1 MKTAIVTGSLLL
13 ALAGSAA
20 AQPGV
25 TPPAPMPVYDVEAP
39 PPPSPP
45 PAAEE
50 LSEGTALALS
60 LGGTIGS
67 YSLIFGAALAG
78 EGSAE
83 AAGLMATAGAV
94 GVWIAPSFGHWYAGK
109 YFTRGL
115 GMRLGA
121 GAVVVLGALVALGED
136 PISYGHDDPPEEDG
150 EAVIGPAIMIA
161 GAALFVAG
169 TIDDIVQ
176 APGRVARINRER
188 AGLAVAPLLAPNTAG
203 FSLAGRF

>member
-1 MKTAIVTGSLLL
+1 MKTAFVTGSLLL

-20 AQPGV
+20 AQPGM
-25 TPPAPMPVYDVEAP
+25 TPPAPVPGSDAEA

-45 PAAEE
+45 PADAE

-67 YSLIFGAALAG
+67 YSLLFGSALAG
-78 EGSAE
+78 EGSAQ
-83 AAGLMATAGAV
+83 AAGVMATAGAL
-94 GVWIAPSFGHWYAGK
+94 GVWLAPSFGHWYAGK

-121 GAVVVLGALVALGED
+121 GAVVVLGAVVALTED
-136 PISYGHDDPPEEDG
+136 PISFGHDDPPEEEED
-150 EAVIGPAIMIA
+150 AVIGPAIMIA

-176 APGRVARINRER
+176 APRRVARLNRER
-188 AGLAVAPLLAPNTAG
+188 AGFAVAPLLTPGTAG
-203 FSLAGRF
+203 FALTGRF

>member
-1 MKTAIVTGSLLL
+1 MKTAFVTGSLLL

-20 AQPGV
+20 AQPGM
-25 TPPAPMPVYDVEAP
+25 TPPAPVPGYDAEA

-45 PAAEE
+45 PADAE

-60 LGGTIGS
+60 LGGTVGS
-67 YSLIFGAALAG
+67 YSLLFGSALAG
-78 EGSAE
+78 EGSGQ
-83 AAGLMATAGAV
+83 AAGVMATAGAL
-94 GVWIAPSFGHWYAGK
+94 GVWLAPSFGHWYAGK

-121 GAVVVLGALVALGED
+121 GAVVVLGAVVALTEEPLFEYEED
-136 PISYGHDDPPEEDG
+136 PGSDD

-176 APGRVARINRER
+176 APRRVARLNRER
-188 AGLAVAPLLAPNTAG
+188 AGFAVAPLLTPGTAG
-203 FSLAGRF
+203 FALTGRF